1 MANSHQIV
9 ALCLLLCACGAPTSP
24 ASESPAAQ
32 QPKLPEQSGP
42 KGEALP
48 AAAVSAVVA
57 LDGEGLRLVTAN
69 GSTALLAFDRNRQE
83 TIAALSGAL
92 GPPVGQSANSE
103 CGAGPTDFVDWGN
116 GLSVLIM
123 QDRFVGWSLDPE
135 AAGGLTTMN
144 GIGVGSSRAA
154 LVQAFSDTSIEES
167 TLGQEFTAGGLSGLL
182 DSARPD
188 GRIEALWAGTACV
201 FR

>member
-1 MANSHQIV
+1 MTNSHQIV

-24 ASESPAAQ
+24 ASEPPAAQ

-48 AAAVSAVVA
+48 AATVSAVVA

-188 GRIEALWAGTACV
+188 ARIEALWAGTACV

>member
-1 MANSHQIV
+1 MATSRQIA
-9 ALCLLLCACGAPTSP
+9 ALCLLLCACSAPNSP
-24 ASESPAAQ
+24 GSAPQAAQ
-32 QPKLPEQSGP
+32 QPKPPEQPGP
-42 KGEALP
+42 KVEAP
-48 AAAVSAVVA
+48 PTAAVRAVVA
-57 LDGEGLRLVTAN
+57 LDGEGLRLVTGN
-69 GSTALLAFDRNRQE
+69 GSTALLAFDRSRQE

-116 GLSVLIM
+116 GLSILIM

-167 TLGQEFTAGGLSGLL
+167 TLGQEFVAGGLSGLL

-188 GRIEALWAGTACV
+188 ARIETLWAGTACV